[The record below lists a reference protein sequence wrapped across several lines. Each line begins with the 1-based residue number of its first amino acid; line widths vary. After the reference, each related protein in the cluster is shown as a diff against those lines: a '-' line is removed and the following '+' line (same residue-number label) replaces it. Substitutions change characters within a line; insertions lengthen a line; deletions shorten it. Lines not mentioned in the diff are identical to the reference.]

1 LQCIICGKEIE
12 KSSYSHKIICS
23 SECFHIDFWNDN
35 VEIKDDPKVVRVNG
49 EQYYIGKENSH
60 SLFRGF
66 GGSKYI
72 IKFFDGREV
81 VSTNLWYNGKI
92 PDSHKELLP
101 DNAEFI
107 RDKVIEEKHLLNTPD
122 IF

>member
-1 LQCIICGKEIE
+1 LQCIICGREIDE
-12 KSSYSHKIICS
+12 SKYSHKIICS

-49 EQYYIGKENSH
+49 EQYYIGKENSR
-60 SLFRGF
+60 SSFRGF
-66 GGSKYI
+66 GGNKFT

-92 PDSHKELLP
+92 PKDYKELLP

-107 RDKVIEEKHLLNTPD
+107 RDKAIEEKHISNTPD